1 MEIVMKKILSCL
13 LLVSC
18 LLSLCA
24 CEFTVSD
31 MFSPNK
37 VVYGEKYI
45 HEDYTSKPENEQIYY
60 IFEKDYLI
68 FHYYAGGSSIAH
80 YTITYKYEMIDE
92 ETIAYFFDSVEI
104 HDDDTRTAEYDRS
117 SSDGVLM
124 ISKNVVMTLGGIL
137 YVRQSYLDEEL
148 ENYG

>member
-1 MEIVMKKILSCL
+1 MKKILSCL

-68 FHYYAGGSSIAH
+68 FHYYADGSDITH
-80 YTITYKYEMIDE
+80 YTITYKYELIDE
-92 ETIAYFFDSVEI
+92 ETIAYFFDSIEI
-104 HDDDTRTAEYDRS
+104 HDDDTRTVKSYYPYSE
-117 SSDGVLM
+117 GVLI
-124 ISKNVVMTLGGIL
+124 ISKNVVMTLNGKL

-148 ENYG
+148 ENYV